1 MELSSVQ
8 TAITG
13 FNYRQ
18 LLGRSDII
26 AALGLV
32 SILMLMIIPL
42 PAIILDLFL
51 SMNITI
57 ALLIL
62 ILSLYTVK
70 ATDFS
75 IFPSVLLTT
84 TLFRLALNVAST
96 RLILL
101 RGDEGPGAAGSV
113 IQSFGQFVVGGNYV
127 VGIVIFV
134 ILVLINFMV
143 ITKGAGRVAEVAA
156 RFTLDAMPGKQ
167 MAIDADLNAG
177 LINEDQARQ
186 RREDIAKEAAFH
198 GSMDGASKFVKG
210 DAIAGIIIT
219 LINIGAGF
227 VIGVVQKGM
236 PMAEAAAN
244 YTILTVGDGLVGQVP
259 ALIISTAA
267 GLLVTRT
274 TGEKDFGNDLKKQFS
289 QSPVALWVV
298 AGILVVFAT
307 IPGLPFFPFLLLALS
322 VSAIAFQLDKTNRAT
337 EEAEAVAAIPAEKA
351 ATPREE
357 NYEEMLNVDLLQLE
371 VGYGLIPFVDS
382 AQDGEL
388 LNRIQSIRKQFAIS
402 NGFIVP
408 PVHIR
413 DNLQLSPNQYTF
425 SLKGV
430 RVGGAEILPGHF
442 MAMDPGMVT
451 EKITGI
457 ATTEPAFGLPALWIT
472 ADKRDRAQIAG
483 YTVVDCTTVMAT
495 HISEIIKQHAHE
507 LVGRQEVQGLLDNLA
522 KSYPKLVEELVPTIL
537 SLGTIM
543 RVLQNL
549 LKEGVS
555 IRDLRTILETMAD
568 YAPNT
573 QDTDIL
579 TEYVR
584 HALSRSISFDLA
596 VDGVIPVITLAKPAE
611 DAIRNAIQHKEGGS
625 YLAIDPM
632 IAQRILDSIGRAI
645 PLFDGGGRPTIL
657 AAPQIRPYVRN
668 LTERYY
674 PALAVLSH
682 NEISPGLKVRSLGT
696 VNLDAS

>member
-1 MELSSVQ
+1 MELADIQ
-8 TAITG
+8 NNQIAL
-13 FNYRQ
+13 RLKQ
-18 LLGRSDII
+18 LFGRSDVV

-32 SILMLMIIPL
+32 SILMIMIIPL
-42 PAIILDLFL
+42 PSIMLDLFL
-51 SMNITI
+51 SLNITI

-62 ILSLYTVK
+62 IISLYTIK

-75 IFPSVLLTT
+75 IFPSILLTT

-96 RLILL
+96 RLILIH
-101 RGDEGPGAAGSV
+101 GHEGQDAAGSV

-127 VGIVIFV
+127 VGIVIFA

-177 LINEDQARQ
+177 LINEDEARA
-186 RREDIAKEAAFH
+186 RREHISKESSFH
-198 GSMDGASKFVKG
+198 GAMDGASKFVKG

-219 LINIGAGF
+219 FINIGAGF
-227 VIGVVQKGM
+227 VIGVAQKGM

-244 YTILTVGDGLVGQVP
+244 YTILTVGDGLVGQIP

-274 TGEKDFGNDLKKQFS
+274 TGDKDFGSDLQTQFS
-289 QSPVALWVV
+289 LNTVALWVV
-298 AGILVVFAT
+298 SGILIVLAL
-307 IPGLPFFPFLLLALS
+307 IPGLPFYPFLILSLCLAAL
-322 VSAIAFQLDKTNRAT
+322 AYHLDKTR
-337 EEAEAVAAIPAEKA
+337 KA
-351 ATPREE
+351 AAEEVAEQQPEQLPVKREE
-357 NYEEMLNVDLLQLE
+357 NYEEMLNVDMLQLE

-388 LNRIQSIRKQFAIS
+388 LNRIQSIRKQFAMN

-408 PVHIR
+408 PVHIK

-425 SLKGV
+425 SLKGIKV
-430 RVGGAEILPGHF
+430 AGSDILPGHF

-451 EKITGI
+451 ERMQGI
-457 ATTEPAFGLPALWIT
+457 ATTEPAFGLPAIWIT
-472 ADKRDRAQIAG
+472 SDKKDRAQIAG

-495 HISEIIKQHAHE
+495 HISEIIKQYSHE
-507 LVGRQEVQGLLDNLA
+507 LIGRQEVQGLLDNLA
-522 KSYPKLVEELVPTIL
+522 NTYPKLVEELVPGIL

-543 RVLQNL
+543 RVVQNL

-568 YAPNT
+568 WAPTT

-584 HALSRSISFDLA
+584 HALARTISSELA

-611 DAIRNAIQHKEGGS
+611 DAIRNGVQHKETGS
-625 YLAIDPM
+625 FLSIDPV
-632 IAQRILDSIGRAI
+632 IAQRILDNIGKAI
-645 PLFDGGGRPTIL
+645 QLFDGGSRPTL
-657 AAPQIRPYVRN
+657 LSAPQIRPYVRN

-674 PALAVLSH
+674 PALTILSH
-682 NEISPGLKVRSLGT
+682 NEITPNLKIRSLGT
-696 VNLDAS
+696 VKLDAS

>member
-1 MELSSVQ
+1 MELTNVQ
-8 TAITG
+8 GILG
-13 FNYRQ
+13 NIPIKR

-32 SILMLMIIPL
+32 SIVMIMIIPL
-42 PAIILDLFL
+42 PSIILDLFL

-62 ILSLYTVK
+62 VMSLYTVK
-70 ATDFS
+70 AIDFS
-75 IFPSVLLTT
+75 IFPSILLTT
-84 TLFRLALNVAST
+84 TLFRLSLNVAST

-101 RGDEGPGAAGSV
+101 HGDEGPGAAGSV

-127 VGIVIFV
+127 VGIVVFA

-177 LINEDQARQ
+177 LINEDEARS
-186 RREDIAKEAAFH
+186 RREEISKEASFH
-198 GSMDGASKFVKG
+198 GAMDGASKFVKG

-244 YTILTVGDGLVGQVP
+244 YTILTVGDGLVGQIP

-267 GLLVTRT
+267 GLLVTRSS
-274 TGEKDFGNDLKKQFS
+274 GDKDFGSDLKTQFS
-289 QSPVALWVV
+289 SSAVALWVV
-298 AGILVVFAT
+298 SGILMVFAF
-307 IPGLPFFPFLLLALS
+307 IPGLPFFPFLILSLSMAALAYQ
-322 VSAIAFQLDKTNRAT
+322 IDKLKKSE
-337 EEAEAVAAIPAEKA
+337 EEATDEEIEEPVVQ
-351 ATPREE
+351 REE

-388 LNRIQSIRKQFAIS
+388 LTRIQSIRKQFAM
-402 NGFIVP
+402 NTGFIVP
-408 PVHIR
+408 PVHIK

-430 RVGGAEILPGHF
+430 KIAEAEMLPGHF

-451 EKITGI
+451 ETINGI
-457 ATTEPAFGLPALWIT
+457 ATTEPAFGLPAIWIT
-472 ADKRDRAQIAG
+472 EDNKDRAQIAG

-495 HISEIIKQHAHE
+495 HISEIIKQHGHE
-507 LVGRQEVQGLLDNLA
+507 LIGRQEVQGLLDNLA
-522 KSYPKLVEELVPTIL
+522 KSYPKLVEELVPAIV

-543 RVLQNL
+543 RILQNL
-549 LKEGVS
+549 LKENVS

-568 YAPNT
+568 WAGVT
-573 QDTDIL
+573 QDPTVL

-584 HALSRSISFDLA
+584 HALSRTISSELA
-596 VDGVIPVITLAKPAE
+596 VDGVIPIITLSKPAE
-611 DAIRNAIQHKEGGS
+611 DAIQNAIKAKETGS
-625 YLAIDPM
+625 YLAIDPVT
-632 IAQRILDSIGRAI
+632 AQKILDSLGKAVT
-645 PLFDGGGRPTIL
+645 LFDGGNRPTL
-657 AAPQIRPYVRN
+657 LVSPQIRPHVRS

-674 PALAVLSH
+674 PSLTILSH
-682 NEISPGLKVRSLGT
+682 NEISPNLKVRSLGT
-696 VNLDAS
+696 VTLDAS